1 MTDRV
6 VSKELVTED
15 IESLQKEIAALRAE
29 MRESELERR
38 LAARDEEFKRRIHSL
53 RMASEGKT
61 DDGEEVHEKDV
72 ARARYVALIQ
82 SVDLEAVIG
91 FVTTVHEQGY
101 CVVPDLIDPEMVTTL
116 RDGLQPFFKDSA
128 ALFDAYREQSNS
140 QTMHIQN
147 VLAKTDVID
156 DVVSLP
162 LLRAVVAGVLG
173 PDFIFNAG
181 VVAMAP
187 DPGCNPQGLHRDD
200 GFFTLIPMPHLPL
213 IVTGAIALDDFNQG
227 NGGTQHVPGSIN
239 WDEQRQPEPSE
250 VRYAEMKAG
259 SVFLWDGATLHGGG
273 GNISGEPRRTLT
285 VNYAR
290 GWLRT
295 QFNQYLSVPR
305 ERVLSMTEALQE
317 DLGYRHSGTGLGGC
331 DTQDP
336 LAYLTRLQEAGGD
349 GQQASLGRERR
360 AKSS

>member
-1 MTDRV
+1 MA
-6 VSKELVTED
+6 ED

-29 MRESELERR
+29 IRESELERR
-38 LAARDEEFKRRIHSL
+38 RATRNAEFEGRIHSL

-61 DDGEEVHEKDV
+61 DEGDEVSENDV
-72 ARARYVALIQ
+72 ARNRYVALIQ
-82 SVDLEAVIG
+82 SIDVDAVIG
-91 FVTTVHEQGY
+91 LVTTVHEQGY
-101 CVVPDLIDPEMVTTL
+101 CVVPDLIDPTEVTRL
-116 RDGLQPFFKDSA
+116 RNGLLPLFEDSA
-128 ALFDAYREQSNS
+128 ALFDAYREQSNG

-156 DVVSLP
+156 EVVTKP
-162 LLRAVVAGVLG
+162 MLRAVVAGILG

-181 VVAMAP
+181 AVAMSP
-187 DPGCNPQGLHRDD
+187 DPGCKPQGLHRDD
-200 GFFTLIPMPHLPL
+200 GFFTLIPRPHLPL

-239 WDEQRQPEPSE
+239 WDEQRQPDSSE
-250 VRYAEMKAG
+250 IRYAEMKAG

-273 GNISGEPRRTLT
+273 GNTSGEPRRTLT

-305 ERVLSMTEALQE
+305 ERVLSMPEALQE

-336 LAYLTRLQEAGGD
+336 LTYLTRLQEAGGD
-349 GQQASLGRERR
+349 GQQTTLGRERR
-360 AKSS
+360 VRPS